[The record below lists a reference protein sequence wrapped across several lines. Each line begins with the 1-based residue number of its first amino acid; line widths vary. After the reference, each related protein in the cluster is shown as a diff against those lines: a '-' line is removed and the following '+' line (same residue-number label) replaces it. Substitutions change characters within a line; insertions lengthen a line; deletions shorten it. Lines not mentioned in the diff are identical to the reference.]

1 MQLRHKSLLAAA
13 TATLALVAAGQAGA
27 AGPWVQVG
35 DDVKSGI
42 SGLALTEHS
51 GGTVHA
57 LVVRDNKKPG
67 DNRIA
72 QLTYS
77 EGESASAVVTPVTW
91 DGAEPIDLEA
101 VEAVPGAPGEYVA
114 LASRGLVYHL
124 RLTGGTVKVLDL
136 SPLPGIREGD
146 DFESFAL
153 ASDKGKL
160 AAVWADR
167 GDGAERPA
175 TVFAAPFSYD
185 RYGDAKFGAPQSASF
200 RAPYPTGDVRHVS
213 DISVTDDG
221 RMLVSSASDAG
232 DDGPFDSGVSL
243 AGRVRISGA
252 GAVRLTVSDSPELLG
267 KFTGFKIEALEWVPG
282 SSDAVLGTDDENKGG
297 SVRTATLALTA
308 RTDAP

>member
-1 MQLRHKSLLAAA
+1 VLAAA
-13 TATLALVAAGQAGA
+13 TATLALVTVGRAGA
-27 AGPWVQVG
+27 VGPWESVG
-35 DDVKSGI
+35 DDVKSGV
-42 SGLALTEHS
+42 SGLALTGHS
-51 GGTVHA
+51 DGTVQA
-57 LVVRDNKKPG
+57 LIVRENKKPG

-72 QLTYS
+72 QLTYT
-77 EGESASAVVTPVTW
+77 EGESASADVTPVTW

-124 RLTGGTVKVLDL
+124 ELTGSTVKVLDL

-153 ASDKGKL
+153 ASKGGKL

-175 TVFAAPFSYD
+175 TVFAAPFSYNK
-185 RYGDAKFGAPQSASF
+185 YGDAKFGGLQKASF

-213 DISVTDDG
+213 DISVTGNG

-232 DDGPFDSGVSL
+232 DDGPFDSAVSA
-243 AGRVRISGA
+243 AGRVRISES
-252 GAVRLTVSDSPELLG
+252 GAVRLTVSKSPAVLE
-267 KFTGFKIEALEWVPG
+267 KFTGFKVEALECVPG
-282 SSDAVLGTDDENKGG
+282 SGDAVLGTDDENKGG
-297 SVRTATLALTA
+297 SVRTGSLCGS
-308 RTDAP
+308 

>member
-27 AGPWVQVG
+27 TGPWERVG
-35 DDVKSGI
+35 DDVKSGV
-42 SGLALTEHS
+42 SGLALTGHS

-57 LVVRDNKKPG
+57 LIVRDNKKPG

-72 QLTYS
+72 QLTYR
-77 EGESASAVVTPVTW
+77 EGESASADVAPVSW
-91 DGAEPIDLEA
+91 EGAEPIDLEA
-101 VEAVPGAPGEYVA
+101 VEAVPGVPGDYVA

-124 RLTGGTVKVLDL
+124 RLAGSTVKVLDL

-153 ASDKGKL
+153 ASKAGKL

-175 TVFAAPFSYD
+175 TVFAAPFSYSK
-185 RYGDAKFGAPQSASF
+185 YGDAEFGALQQASF

-232 DDGPFDSGVSL
+232 DDGPFDSAVSA
-243 AGRVRISGA
+243 AGRVRISES
-252 GAVRLTVSDSPELLG
+252 GAVRLTVSTSPAVLG
-267 KFTGFKIEALEWVPG
+267 KFTGFKVEALECVPG
-282 SSDAVLGTDDENKGG
+282 SRDAVLGTDDENKGG
-297 SVRTATLALTA
+297 SVRTAALCGS
-308 RTDAP
+308 